1 MKENCYIVPGELGLL
16 IQVFMG
22 CISLSILFTK
32 YIFEKPKRLFVIFL
46 KDLIIISC
54 GSITLHL
61 ANICLCIILFRYNIL
76 LYMYNIHMDE
86 CSIYFIHTIIDITLG
101 LYLQYK
107 IFALYK
113 YIKVRNGYL
122 QNGSISHICK
132 PVDALSHYASF
143 LNFMNNSEND
153 NKLGPSNELT
163 NIINII
169 SKAKNNNVLY
179 KGYHNSNDKKNEDIY
194 RNYIEAY
201 HDYEEELTLKTNIH
215 VQEKK
220 NIYDLNFL
228 NNKTHKYI
236 FASSIYE
243 NIQHNDQ
250 QIVTNESEKDIK
262 EERMNEFHFYKN
274 IEEKYED
281 LNFLPSIILWITV
294 ILITKIITLIFFLLL
309 FPLFNVF
316 IIYTIDFIKDTKVK
330 LLLVMIILPFFFNF
344 IMYFFIDTM
353 MQRKHKYKKWHNDE
367 SI

>member
-1 MKENCYIVPGELGLL
+1 MKEMCYIVPGELGLL

-61 ANICLCIILFRYNIL
+61 VNICLCILLFRYDIL

-113 YIKVRNGYL
+113 FIKVRNGYL
-122 QNGSISHICK
+122 ENSSISHIYK
-132 PVDALSHYASF
+132 PVDALSHYSSF
-143 LNFMNNSEND
+143 LNFMNNSEDD
-153 NKLGPSNELT
+153 NKVGPSKELT

-169 SKAKNNNVLY
+169 SKDKNNNIFY
-179 KGYHNSNDKKNEDIY
+179 KGYNNNNDKEKEDIY
-194 RNYIEAY
+194 RNYFKTY
-201 HDYEEELTLKTNIH
+201 HDYEEEVTLEANIH
-215 VQEKK
+215 EQEKK

-228 NNKTHKYI
+228 NNKTHTDI
-236 FASSIYE
+236 FASSKYE
-243 NIQHNDQ
+243 NIQNSNK
-250 QIVTNESEKDIK
+250 QIITYEKEKSMYDF
-262 EERMNEFHFYKN
+262 NFYKN
-274 IEEKYED
+274 IGEKYED
-281 LNFLPSIILWITV
+281 INFLPSIVLWIFV
-294 ILITKIITLIFFLLL
+294 ILTTKIITLIFFFVL
-309 FPLFNVF
+309 FPFFNFFV
-316 IIYTIDFIKDTKVK
+316 IYTIDFIKDTKVK

-353 MQRKHKYKKWHNDE
+353 IQRKHKYKKWHNDD